1 MAIISGD
8 LNPLNLNDVLKG
20 TVVNNTFIGGLGS
33 DTIDGGGGQNL
44 VDYSALTTPITFDIG
59 TNVVTK
65 TATTQDILS
74 NVQTVRATTVAG
86 STLDGSGLSIPDGL
100 TVNLATS
107 SLSYKTSTGVTM
119 TMGVENFTNVIGSS
133 RNDWITGNVANNN
146 FIASLGVD
154 NYVGGGGSNV
164 LDYTQLPA
172 TGLNSPPTR
181 ISYKL
186 GENKIIKQGIGEDI
200 FSEVQTIVAPDKAL
214 TLQEQQQLKAGGPA
228 GSILD
233 LSGSRSSV
241 TFNSN
246 TGDLIGGVTFGFGA
260 TNAYKNFD
268 SIVGTGFADT
278 FIVNGSRDV
287 SLTLGGTTGG
297 VVDQINI
304 ANPGQGNLI
313 ITDFQE
319 GYTLINMKAQPGFT
333 APIQLTLRYDPILN
347 NTTFSLPTGQDA
359 FTLLG
364 INFDQALNVISNE
377 IFVHP

>member
-1 MAIISGD
+1 M
-8 LNPLNLNDVLKG
+8 
-20 TVVNNTFIGGLGS
+20 
-33 DTIDGGGGQNL
+33 
-44 VDYSALTTPITFDIG
+44 
-59 TNVVTK
+59 
-65 TATTQDILS
+65 
-74 NVQTVRATTVAG
+74 RATTVSG
-86 STLDGSGLSIPDGL
+86 STLNGSGLSIPDGL

-119 TMGVENFTNVIGSS
+119 TMAVENFTNVIGSS
-133 RNDWITGNVANNN
+133 RNDSITGNAADNT

-154 NYVGGGGSNV
+154 NYVGGGGLDV

-172 TGLNSPPTR
+172 TGLNLPPTR

-200 FSEVQTIVAPDKAL
+200 FSGIQNILAPNSPL
-214 TLQEQQQLKAGGPA
+214 TFEEQQQLKAGGAA

-246 TGDLIGGVTFGFGA
+246 TGALIGGVTFGFGA
-260 TNAYKNFD
+260 TSAYKNFD

-278 FIVNGSRDV
+278 FIVGGSRDL
-287 SLTLGGTTGG
+287 SLKLGGTTGS
-297 VVDQINI
+297 VMDQINI
-304 ANPGQGNLI
+304 ANPGKGNLI

-319 GYTLINMKAQPGFT
+319 GHTLINMKAQPGFT
-333 APIQLTLRYDPILN
+333 DPIQLTLRYDPILN